1 MSMLRVSSLASGY
14 GEINVLQDISF
25 DVDNEIFAVLGAN
38 GAGKSTLL
46 KALANLLP
54 LSSGSVNW
62 DDRDVHREAA
72 HNLPDLGIAYV
83 PQEAN
88 VFPYLTVEENLS
100 IGALTGKREREEK
113 MEEVYTLLPR
123 LGERK
128 GQLAGSLSGGEGQM
142 LAVGR
147 ALAQEPRILLLDEP
161 SAGLSPALVDIL
173 FEKISEIRAERGVAI
188 VLAEQNA
195 AKTLTIADRVMVLS
209 LGQVHLLKPAKGL
222 SMKALMEAYHI

>member
-1 MSMLRVSSLASGY
+1 MSMLRVASLASGY

-25 DVDNEIFAVLGAN
+25 EVDNEIFAVLGAN

-72 HNLPDLGIAYV
+72 HDLPALGIGYV
-83 PQEAN
+83 PQEGN

-100 IGALTGKREREEK
+100 IGALTGTRSREEK
-113 MEEVYTLLPR
+113 LDEVYTLFPR
-123 LGERK
+123 LAERK

-147 ALAQEPRILLLDEP
+147 ALAQDPRILLLDEP

-173 FEKISEIRAERGVAI
+173 FEKITEIRAERGVAI

-195 AKTLTIADRVMVLS
+195 AKTLTVADRVMVLS